1 MPSKSVLEA
10 KQKVVAELTDKIR
23 SSVSGVVVNYQGITV
38 EDDTKL
44 RKAMREAG
52 VSYQVIKNS
61 LTGMACANC
70 GYEGIKQYLSG
81 MTAIAVSQSDVIAPA
96 KILKEYADK
105 IESFKI
111 LAGYVDGEVID
122 AAGVE
127 KLASIPNKETLITQ
141 LLVCIRSPLVNFVYV
156 LDQAAK
162 AGQAPAEAEAPAEA

>member
-10 KQKVVAELTDKIR
+10 KQQIVEELTEKIR

-52 VSYQVIKNS
+52 ITYRVVKNS

-81 MTAIAVSQSDVIAPA
+81 MTAIAVSPSDAVAPA

-111 LAGYVDGEVID
+111 LAGYVEDREERVD
-122 AAGVE
+122 PNDE
-127 KLASIPNKETLITQ
+127 ESKTIPKTVYRLSLFNLETNAK
-141 LLVCIRSPLVNFVYV
+141 SDFV
-156 LDQAAK
+156 
-162 AGQAPAEAEAPAEA
+162 AEL